1 MDDPQDPLFVVI
13 SCEDGKNFV
22 RGGGKKNK
30 KKNG

>member
-1 MDDPQDPLFVVI
+1 MILESLFVVI